1 MRNRLIHEYMTNST
15 AFAEDLR
22 LAEEY
27 SRMLLSTVQRLR
39 TDAIKRL
46 NIPESDLPNNF
57 DGQS

>member
-1 MRNRLIHEYMTNST
+1 MTNSA

-27 SRMLLSTVQRLR
+27 SRMLLNTVQGLR
-39 TDAIKRL
+39 SDAITRL